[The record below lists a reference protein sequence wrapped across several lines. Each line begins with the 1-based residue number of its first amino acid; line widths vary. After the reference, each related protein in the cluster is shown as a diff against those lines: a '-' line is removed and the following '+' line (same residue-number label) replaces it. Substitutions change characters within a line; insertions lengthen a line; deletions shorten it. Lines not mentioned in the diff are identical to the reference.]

1 MTDAIQLQEQS
12 VQNDRFARDTRVA
25 NADAQM
31 ARLTAEYRDSPQ
43 ARLDRDRA
51 ELRWCAPGSQRPS
64 RKKPGC
70 SRSIASRRRSIPR
83 QMIRLLTHGQW
94 RAAAAGAANGGRGW
108 PREGHSGADHSGGI
122 A

>member
-51 ELRWCAPGSQRPS
+51 ELDRMSNDINFQNALVSGNEGA
-64 RKKPGC
+64 KP
-70 SRSIASRRRSIPR
+70 
-83 QMIRLLTHGQW
+83 QLTMV
-94 RAAAAGAANGGRGW
+94 RARIAAAEQEEARLQSLDRIEAAFNPPADDSIVD
-108 PREGHSGADHSGGI
+108 PRPMASCR
-122 A
+122 